1 MRFPLRASLTSEARL
16 RRRHRFY
23 AHLLLNTLF
32 VMACLALPSN
42 LHSLGGIGYSLATML
57 LTVEL
62 EGSIRHDGKSNPRD
76 LPYRVLGLLTLLAQW
91 FWYFTPL
98 SHRESG
104 WPLLVLTTLFVGWS
118 VLRLVGFLAEE
129 RQVNG
134 RVLMGAVS
142 GYLLLGLT
150 AGLLFTALETIQ
162 PGSYA
167 NLRETP
173 SSLFATGPI
182 SQANLQLQSIHFAR
196 LNYFAFVCLSTVGFG
211 DVLPTTPL
219 SQMSAVAFGVIGPIY
234 MAIVMGLLIGRY
246 ASDKAVRTDRDEPP
260 GE

>member
-1 MRFPLRASLTSEARL
+1 LRFPLRASLSSEARL

-23 AHLLLNTLF
+23 VRLLLITLF
-32 VMACLALPSN
+32 VMTCLALPRN
-42 LHSLGGIGYSLATML
+42 LVSLAGLGYSLATTL
-57 LTVEL
+57 LVVEL
-62 EGSIRHDGKSNPRD
+62 EGSIRHDGKGNPRD
-76 LPYRVLGLLTLLAQW
+76 LPYRLLGLLALLAQW

-98 SHRESG
+98 ANRESG

-129 RQVNG
+129 PQVNG
-134 RVLMGAVS
+134 SVLMGAVS

-150 AGLLFTALETIQ
+150 AGLLFTGLETIQ
-162 PGSYA
+162 PGSYS
-167 NLRETP
+167 NLHEP
-173 SSLFATGPI
+173 VSSLLAPGSI
-182 SQANLQLQSIHFAR
+182 SQASPDLQLVDFAR

-219 SQMSAVAFGVIGPIY
+219 SQMSAVAFTVIGPIY
-234 MAIVMGLLIGRY
+234 MAIVMGVLIGRY
-246 ASDKAVRTDRDEPP
+246 ASGRVVRTDRDEPP